1 MKYKK
6 YIFVF
11 CLAAIGLCSCS
22 EDETPLFDTSY
33 SALNVWFG
41 TTGSVLDS
49 INYNYSYTLGAKD
62 LMFQARIL
70 GSVSN
75 VDRTFT
81 IEAFSGDLT
90 EAKGS
95 FSTDTYTIKAGESSA
110 EFPIHFDTSKLS
122 NSASFTTKDGH
133 LWFRLVENASFVKG
147 AESMQILKV
156 VLKNYLSKPTE
167 WDAAIYPLRAYSLY
181 FGKYSKV
188 KYQFMIQELGL
199 VDFHISYTAIK
210 PYDEAT
216 NTLSANYASY
226 LVQCMQLALSN
237 YNSSHTTPLTDETG
251 AAVTF

>member
-1 MKYKK
+1 MKYIK

-11 CLAAIGLCSCS
+11 CLAVAGLCSCS
-22 EDETPLFDTSY
+22 ENETPLFDTSY
-33 SALNVWFG
+33 SALNIWFG
-41 TTGSVLDS
+41 TTAAVLDS
-49 INYNYSYTLGAKD
+49 VTYNYSYTLGEKD

-70 GSVSN
+70 GTVSN

-81 IEAFSGDLT
+81 IEAFNGDIT

-122 NSASFTTKDGH
+122 NSESFTAKDGH
-133 LWFRLVENASFVKG
+133 LSFRLVENTSFAKG

-156 VLKNYLSKPTE
+156 VLKNYLSKPAE
-167 WDAAIYPLRAYSLY
+167 WDAAVYPLRAYSIY

-199 VDFHISYTAIK
+199 VDFHISYTAVK

-216 NTLSANYASY
+216 NTISANYTSY
-226 LVQCMQLALSN
+226 LVQRMQLALAN
-237 YNSSHTTPLTDETG
+237 YNSSHSTPLTDETG
-251 AAVTF
+251 APVVF